1 MIKAVEVQLLS
12 SDLSTSVRLP
22 APPARRAA
30 LTTRT
35 PASAHTV
42 LFAGGKKGAVLFQVQ
57 RASDAAHS
65 AIQGREV
72 LEEKREA
79 RKLAGREG
87 GGRIMNLDEDEQ
99 GGGDADNK
107 DAVLPAGKAP
117 VFTRGNGSFVLTDG
131 ETEVK
136 AFERERIDG
145 LGLEEIKLGT
155 KVRPLDR
162 PVYPPLACT
171 ALTPLNP
178 RSSLSTTSPS
188 STVSSCSRG
197 TTRSSRATRSRSS
210 RRTRS
215 GTSRT
220 ASGSASGAS
229 PLSRPSLSHAGTV
242 RFAQDRALDVLM
254 PRAHR
259 SMDPLPPPGDD
270 PPPAAAAAPAPLRDL
285 DMAPPR
291 RSPRPRQ
298 RSPPAARPG
307 PPPKQQSPS
316 SDYFGEDDDL
326 LMATADDDE
335 EEALR
340 AMEEEAMS
348 GSRVA
353 PPPRRGAA
361 PALRVKQE
369 PRSSGSRAVPAGV
382 GGTTGL
388 GGQVEV
394 LELVSD
400 DDDEPVVKREPGA
413 AGTSGWAAQGASA
426 AGAGGTGARGRA
438 TVLEIDSDD

>member
-1 MIKAVEVQLLS
+1 MATIPPALHSWYRSSYPTLQFNPEWLEACVEYLKESDPAASTTPGLIKAVEVQLLS
-12 SDLSTSVRLP
+12 SDLSTSVHLP

-42 LFAGGKKGAVLFQVQ
+42 LFPGVRKGAVLFQVQ

-72 LEEKREA
+72 LEDKREA

-87 GGRIMNLDEDEQ
+87 GGRIMNLDEEDQ
-99 GGGDADNK
+99 GEADNK

-117 VFTRGNGSFVLTDG
+117 VFPRGNGSFVLTDG

-155 KVRPLDR
+155 KLLIHDVPFVNGILM
-162 PVYPPLACT
+162 
-171 ALTPLNP
+171 LTRHN
-178 RSSLSTTSPS
+178 
-188 STVSSCSRG
+188 TVVKGYQVEELEENKEWYLENGFRERIG
-197 TTRSSRATRSRSS
+197 
-210 RRTRS
+210 
-215 GTSRT
+215 
-220 ASGSASGAS
+220 
-229 PLSRPSLSHAGTV
+229 
-242 RFAQDRALDVLM
+242 
-254 PRAHR
+254 
-259 SMDPLPPPGDD
+259 MDPLPPPGQDL
-270 PPPAAAAAPAPLRDL
+270 PLAAAAPAP
-285 DMAPPR
+285 APAQDVEMDQPAR
-291 RSPRPRQ
+291 NPRPRQ
-298 RSPPAARPG
+298 RSPPVARPA

-316 SDYFGEDDDL
+316 SDYFGDDDDL
-326 LMATADDDE
+326 IMAGADDDE

-348 GSRVA
+348 AARPA
-353 PPPRRGAA
+353 PPPKKGAA
-361 PALRVKQE
+361 PAQRVKQE
-369 PRSSGSRAVPAGV
+369 PRSSGTRAAAAGA

-388 GGQVEV
+388 SGQVEV
-394 LELVSD
+394 LELDSD
-400 DDDEPVVKREPGA
+400 DDDEPVVKREPGR
-413 AGTSGWAAQGASA
+413 AGPSGRAAQGSAA
-426 AGAGGTGARGRA
+426 AGAGGAGARGRT